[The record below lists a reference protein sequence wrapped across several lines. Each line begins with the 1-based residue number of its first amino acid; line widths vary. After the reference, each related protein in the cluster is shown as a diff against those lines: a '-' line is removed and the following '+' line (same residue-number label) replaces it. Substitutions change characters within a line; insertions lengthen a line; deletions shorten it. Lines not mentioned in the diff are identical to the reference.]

1 MKVTADTSAAKSS
14 LMDLQTT
21 LSKIATTN
29 SLPGIEPEKM
39 RQASAAA
46 KELSVH
52 LSNAFNA
59 NTGKLDLTK
68 FNKSLQNSQ
77 TSVTVLSSKL
87 LQAGTVGDQAFLK
100 LAQSVA
106 AADRPMVTLNTQVS
120 KLMQTFANTVRWSIT
135 SAALNSLTG
144 AWQSMI
150 GYAED
155 LNESL
160 NDIRIVTGYSAD
172 RMADFAQEANKAA
185 KALSTT
191 TTEYTKASLIF
202 FQQGLSDSEVKERTD
217 VTIKLANAAKE
228 SVETVSDQL
237 TAVWNNFYDGS
248 KSLEYYAD
256 VLTKL
261 GAATA
266 SSTDEIA
273 GGLEKFAAVAN
284 TIGLSYEYAAS
295 ALATITSNT
304 RESEDV
310 VGTALKTIFSRI
322 QDLDQGETLDDGT
335 TLGQYSE
342 ALHKYGVEVLDAAG
356 NLRKMD
362 DILDDMAAT
371 WGNLSSAQQVAL
383 AQAVAG
389 VRQYN
394 QIVALMANWN
404 TDDADSM
411 IANLGYTETA
421 EGELQTQ
428 ADIYAESWEAARD
441 RVTAA
446 AESIYS
452 DIIDDEFVI
461 KLTDTFA
468 SLLESVDAFIDG
480 IGGIKTALIGVS
492 GIVMSM
498 LAPKVSAGINSL
510 VSGLEIVFT
519 GRSQAAE
526 RVTTETIGLAK
537 QQFDYKKYD
546 TSTKEGLDMRH
557 AIGTMEMKNQI
568 SQATDLTEIEKQR
581 YELELQMYDIQKKDV
596 ELARE
601 KEKEA
606 KKEEESL
613 EKKKD
618 QLEEIKEQ
626 RQEELEAVK
635 RANELAL
642 QARKE
647 AVEKQREARREAEE
661 AKFKEAEIKSQQ
673 ANQSRASA
681 DKNLVNAYNSLTN
694 GENSQAI
701 SQMLAPA
708 KKELERLTL
717 EYDKIIVETP
727 TATRNAAGK
736 IARQAVKTAED
747 QVKVLE
753 KNLKSVV
760 TEYKSKYLEA
770 IKQIQEGKNVKEFI
784 LPETIS
790 NQANQSIDAIIAEIS
805 VDPKKREKTLITLRQ
820 EVLDLQQSL
829 EQASGGTV
837 DLSESFNQFRYAS
850 LNPDKMGAKELI
862 KYLEQLKSNIG
873 STKIDFNELEG
884 ALQKFGLKNFITE
897 IKKAQKE
904 VEKAAL
910 EATQAEEAF
919 EKLKV
924 EQASSGGQENSS
936 VEATQAEIDKLT
948 AAQKRA
954 ETAAKN
960 LADAEKRLAEANT
973 KATNAAK
980 EHKTAQ
986 EHLVATE
993 ENFKPEHQIKM
1004 SEALTSML
1012 GGVSSVAFG
1021 FNSLSS
1027 AIQAINN
1034 QDLSGF
1040 EKLTTIITG
1049 LSFGLPNMING
1060 AGVIR
1065 KGVTGIKGGYQGL
1078 KKSLINQSSFVEM
1091 EYEGNEDYLLNLE
1104 KMSKASFL
1112 TEEEKNNIYYAEIQ
1126 STKEYQKVLKSRI
1139 LTQRDGIKA
1148 TLQAAT
1154 ATKVSEATEKGATK
1168 TSKLWAVA
1176 NKFVSQSFALMAIEI
1191 AAAVAVI
1198 YLIVKAIQHFIKV
1211 LDYQKKSAEYAA
1223 EAAKTLKEAYKEA
1236 AEAAEELK
1244 SAISDWD
1251 SGVKALEDLTKGT
1264 YEYEEALD
1272 AANKKAKELIE
1283 TYGLYSNYTYDTS
1296 SGAIIIDD
1304 QALKDKQA
1312 ELNDKTNA
1320 ALQASY
1326 QASMMSLQ
1334 AESSGFTTKIKG
1346 SRWNGE
1352 DNGLDLDLVNYGFSN
1367 DIYAGARQKE
1377 DIGSVEKKEYLFN
1390 AKQIKDLSTTIEEQE
1405 SSGATFEAFAETLG
1419 SQANLIFDSEDALNE
1434 FIKSVKE
1441 ASSQLNQYDS
1451 ELDYY
1456 QTQYLAEDFKQNNK
1470 NWLKQVAGEDNLGY
1484 ESTLAEAVS
1493 YAIAD
1498 SITANMG
1505 EWDATKLY
1513 SNDEVSKA
1521 LGLENT
1527 LSDEELLKEYLKR
1540 EENWADTDFTGLE
1553 YSEEEG
1559 YGILK
1564 DAEGNIKRKYRLSTA
1579 RSQLIHGVA
1588 LEEAKETDQVSTATQ
1603 AAQNAA
1609 NAVTQALTKTLG
1621 EEQGQKVATNI
1632 FNSIKNKDFASLVSG
1647 LTPEQIDEL
1656 SGGNVNDILKYF
1668 GLNETSLEALG
1679 ESNAKTW
1686 LNSFKDALKDY
1697 DFANYYDSLAT
1708 TATTNATNVGSILA
1722 ILEEGKDLSD
1732 DQIKQLD
1739 TLKEKYTDLAD
1750 LQEKGGHAYLQ
1761 RLREIQELEE
1771 DTAIESL
1778 QKEAA
1783 ALLEEI
1789 NEISVDA
1796 DTTKF
1801 DEKMDELMEV
1811 ERKIKVAIEADFD
1824 SDIDQAF
1831 GLASEF
1837 EKIGSYIEDGLTIS
1851 VDKAKEIID
1860 AGYGAML
1867 QGATTL
1873 KDGTIKLNE
1882 QQTKD
1887 FIRKKKDEVEADK
1900 EAQIQQLQAKRE
1912 VYEGTLQQLKDERDA
1927 FKDKATAE
1935 NIIHAQAKLAEIKAS
1950 ALAAETQ
1957 ENITSEQTTNQ
1968 TDEVKDYLS
1977 DISTQEAIM
1986 VADAQTHA
1994 NNYRNYWI
2002 SGYNEMGKA
2011 AQNASQ
2017 AAIHMGDPDYE
2028 FIPFVPSSGET
2039 ASSSNSRNWSLE
2051 AQWGKFRKY
2060 LQENEDNPNHFA
2072 SFEEWCEGGQA
2083 ALVQKNIDILYEQ
2096 YANEEGVISNKKV
2109 LNQIIDLNKK
2119 KQTYLR
2125 GEGTE
2130 RYISLKDKAIEKA
2143 VEDLNEKDSTSDYSA
2158 YARAYFDTVLDDT
2171 GSVIASLKNVLY
2183 EQTLEEYDNEIAR
2196 FEKYIGTIDGTIAA
2210 LMASGVALD
2219 NLLAG
2224 LDGDSLIDIA
2234 HKWHYLTKQLEYLNH
2249 LLNLVKTRTEEAY
2262 GTDKVKAYS
2271 EQLDILNRKLSI
2283 QTQMFDVQ
2291 KSAVS
2296 GYKDKLDELFGAG
2309 VIEWDKK
2316 SGNIINYWALEQLG
2330 LSDEQKEALE
2340 KYEEL
2345 LSSYQT
2351 ASEDLANLNKEYRDL
2366 ELTQLTYD
2374 ISFRIEIDEN
2384 NLNRLEYILKKFED
2398 DPQTMV
2404 EQIGYLD
2411 DKVKVYID
2419 EAERYQEALGRI
2431 YEIAA
2436 AEQRTLTDAEVQ
2448 QVQEYQKN
2456 LLTTNE
2462 KLQEL
2467 LETIR
2472 GSFMDEIDAFS
2483 SKISDQT
2490 ARFDTYSKIVEHY
2503 TNIIKLSGRESRDS
2517 GLLIEVAARKTAL
2530 AFEDLNIAYGE
2541 YQTLLAAKEELQ
2553 NLYNSA
2559 ETDEDRESWAEELEE
2574 MEKKIEEAHEGMLA
2588 SWSETLEA
2596 ASDEFDTRVEI
2607 TIQKLKDSIS
2617 AYGLENLSDRY
2628 TKAKD
2633 INEQYLSELD
2643 KEYELNK
2650 LIRQIENSIDSTD
2663 NLAAKEA
2670 LNKLL
2675 DEQNKKLEKGV
2686 QLSQYDLDVAN
2697 AQYELELA
2705 RIALEE
2711 AQNAKSTVRLTR
2723 DSEGNYGYVYTA
2735 DQNAVDDAEQNYE
2748 DKLYKLRKLSEDYID
2763 DLSEKIIKNEEDLA
2777 NALAKI
2783 NKEDFETTEEYQA
2796 ELDRIKAYYLEKDR
2810 YYRTELAK
2818 AVEDLGL
2825 KYHDT
2830 IIGNLEDVNN
2840 WEEAHNNLVT
2850 ATDAATANMV
2860 EDWEL
2865 WKSQTELAMATV
2877 GTSADE
2883 FSKTVQTDLDDVA
2896 QAGKDLEADLGLY
2909 LTSSSEY
2916 FENLRDKIAAW
2927 SEDAVTKIREVIAAS
2942 EELAAV
2948 TALTEEDFDM
2958 DTDYSRLMVESYVN
2972 GDKKGYFAAAARR
2985 KAKESVNPDITN
2997 AITDR
3002 IMDVLEAWED
3012 IAHPKHDNAVEMVEK
3027 VLAGKLYFTDESLSK
3042 YGFRTGGYTG
3052 DWGPEGKLA
3061 FLHEKE
3067 LVLNQEDTENLL
3079 KTITFLREL
3088 VAMLDSQATFSSLS
3102 DLTSS
3107 RFMASTQPFEQVV
3120 TIQAEFPGVVD
3131 RYEIEEAFN
3140 TLVNRASQYA
3150 NRK

>member
-1 MKVTADTSAAKSS
+1 
-14 LMDLQTT
+14 MDLQTT

-29 SLPGIEPEKM
+29 SIPGIEPGKM
-39 RQASAAA
+39 REASAAA

-59 NTGKLDLTK
+59 NTGKIDLTK

-77 TSVTVLSSKL
+77 TNVTALSSKL

-100 LAQSVA
+100 LAQSIA
-106 AADRPMVTLNTQVS
+106 AADRPMITLNAQVS
-120 KLMQTFANTVRWSIT
+120 KLMQTFANTVRWTIT
-135 SAALNSLTG
+135 SAALNTLTG

-185 KALSTT
+185 KTLSTT

-342 ALHKYGVEVLDAAG
+342 ALHKYGIEVLDAAG
-356 NLRKMD
+356 NLRAMD
-362 DILDDMAAT
+362 DILDDMAAR
-371 WGNLSSAQQVAL
+371 WDSLSSAQQVAL

-411 IANLGYTETA
+411 VANLGYTENA
-421 EGELQTQ
+421 EGELQAQ

-446 AESIYS
+446 AEGIYS
-452 DIIDDEFVI
+452 DIIDDKFMI

-468 SLLESVDAFIDG
+468 SLLESVEAFIDG

-498 LAPKVSAGINSL
+498 LAPKVQAGINSL
-510 VSGLEIVFT
+510 VSGLEIAFT

-526 RVTTETIGLAK
+526 RVTAETIGLAK

-557 AIGTMEMKNQI
+557 AIGTMEMRNQI
-568 SQATDLTEIEKQR
+568 SQATDLTETEKQR
-581 YELELQMYDIQKKDV
+581 YELELQMYDIQKKAV

-606 KKEEESL
+606 EKEKESL

-618 QLEEIKEQ
+618 QLEEINEQ

-647 AVEKQREARREAEE
+647 AAEKQREARREAEE
-661 AKFKEAEIKSQQ
+661 AKLKEAEIKSQQ
-673 ANQSRASA
+673 ANQSKTSA

-717 EYDKIIVETP
+717 EYDRIIVETP

-747 QVKVLE
+747 QVKALE

-770 IKQIQEGKNVKEFI
+770 IKQIQEGKIVKEFT
-784 LPETIS
+784 LPEAIS

-919 EKLKV
+919 EKLKA
-924 EQASSGGQENSS
+924 EQASSGSQENSS

-960 LADAEKRLAEANT
+960 LAEAKKKLAEANT
-973 KATNAAK
+973 KATNAEK
-980 EHKTAQ
+980 KHEEAQ
-986 EHLVATE
+986 KNLVATQ
-993 ENFKPEHQIKM
+993 ENFKPEHQIKTL
-1004 SEALTSML
+1004 EALTSAL
-1012 GGVSSVAFG
+1012 GGVSSVVFG
-1021 FNSLSS
+1021 LNSLNS

-1034 QDLSGF
+1034 QDLSGI
-1040 EKLTTIITG
+1040 EKLTTIITS

-1060 AGVIR
+1060 AGAIR
-1065 KGVTGIKGGYQGL
+1065 KGITGIKGNYQSL
-1078 KKSLINQSSFVEM
+1078 KDKTLAKRDQSLSLIDSADQEISSKIKGYAQRVQEQPDSITDEEQQAMYDLVEKQKALKV
-1091 EYEGNEDYLLNLE
+1091 EKELLAN
-1104 KMSKASFL
+1104 KK
-1112 TEEEKNNIYYAEIQ
+1112 I
-1126 STKEYQKVLKSRI
+1126 
-1139 LTQRDGIKA
+1139 GIKETLLA
-1148 TLQAAT
+1148 TAAT
-1154 ATKVSEATEKGATK
+1154 KQNEATEKGATVA
-1168 TSKLWAVA
+1168 TKLWSTAT
-1176 NKFVSQSFALMAIEI
+1176 KFLSQNIALMAIEI
-1191 AAAVAVI
+1191 AAAIAVI

-1312 ELNDKTNA
+1312 ELNDKA
-1320 ALQASY
+1320 SIALQASY

-1334 AESSGFTTKIKG
+1334 AESSRFTTKIKG

-1352 DNGLDLDLVNYGFSN
+1352 DNGLDLDLVNYGFSE
-1367 DIYAGARQKE
+1367 DIYAGVKQKE

-1390 AKQIKDLSTTIEEQE
+1390 TEQIKDLSKIIEKQE
-1405 SSGATFEAFAETLG
+1405 ASGATFETFASALG

-1434 FIKSVKE
+1434 FIKSIKE

-1456 QTQYLAEDFKQNNK
+1456 QTQYLAENFKQNNK

-1484 ESTLAEAVS
+1484 QSTLAEAVS

-1498 SITANMG
+1498 SVTANMG
-1505 EWDATKLY
+1505 DWDAAKYY
-1513 SNDEVSKA
+1513 SNAEVSKV
-1521 LGLENT
+1521 LDLENV

-1540 EENWADTDFTGLE
+1540 EEKWADSDFTGLE
-1553 YSEEEG
+1553 YSEEDG
-1559 YGILK
+1559 YGVLT
-1564 DAEGNIKRKYRLSTA
+1564 DAEGNPVVKYRLSTA
-1579 RSQLIHGVA
+1579 RSQLVHGVA
-1588 LEEAKETDQVSTATQ
+1588 LEEAQESQDVLN
-1603 AAQNAA
+1603 AQA
-1609 NAVTQALTKTLG
+1609 NAQIAASTVTSTLIEVLG
-1621 EEQGQKVATNI
+1621 EEVGQKTATNV
-1632 FNSIKNKDFASLVSG
+1632 FNSIKNKDFTSLISG
-1647 LTPEQIDEL
+1647 LTPEQISEL
-1656 SGGNVNDILKYF
+1656 SSGNANDILSYF
-1668 GLNETSLEALG
+1668 GLNELSLKSLG
-1679 ESNAKTW
+1679 ESNAETW
-1686 LNSFKDALKDY
+1686 LNSFKDALKNY
-1697 DFANYYDSLAT
+1697 DFVAYYDSLAT

-1722 ILEEGKDLSD
+1722 TLEEGKDLTD

-1750 LQEKGGHAYLQ
+1750 LQEEGGHAYLQ

-1771 DTAIESL
+1771 DTAIEGL

-1783 ALLEEI
+1783 ALLEEL
-1789 NEISVDA
+1789 NKISVDA
-1796 DTTKF
+1796 DTTAF

-1837 EKIGSYIEDGLTIS
+1837 EKIGSYIEDGLIIS

-1882 QQTKD
+1882 EQSKA
-1887 FIRKKKDEVEADK
+1887 FIEEKKDEVEADK
-1900 EAQIQQLQAKRE
+1900 RAKISQLEQDKEVLEGKKKNLEDQNIALQKALASGDVEKKKSAIVDFQLAYAQYSLNSDLAEAESEDEVDALENSEKNYEEYTKRINQLTATQAIASIKGANQTGESGVHALNQVGQTAAAVSRTIGAIYTGEANYNPLTYNPYTETTGRVITTKDIAAAQASGKRNAVFE
-1912 VYEGTLQQLKDERDA
+1912 HETE
-1927 FKDKATAE
+1927 
-1935 NIIHAQAKLAEIKAS
+1935 IAKLAQDAQDAQDAGLLNSGSWVQAHPNLAKTYREILKANKTDNETNES
-1950 ALAAETQ
+1950 ETEIPHNAVFQEFDADEIHYADLALNRLNYENLLEKNIQEAAINGMDIIAFLDSQLNTE
-1957 ENITSEQTTNQ
+1957 IATNQ
-1968 TDEVKDYLS
+1968 S
-1977 DISTQEAIM
+1977 AIN
-1986 VADAQTHA
+1986 DFTRQ
-1994 NNYRNYWI
+1994 
-2002 SGYNEMGKA
+2002 
-2011 AQNASQ
+2011 
-2017 AAIHMGDPDYE
+2017 
-2028 FIPFVPSSGET
+2028 
-2039 ASSSNSRNWSLE
+2039 
-2051 AQWGKFRKY
+2051 
-2060 LQENEDNPNHFA
+2060 
-2072 SFEEWCEGGQA
+2072 
-2083 ALVQKNIDILYEQ
+2083 
-2096 YANEEGVISNKKV
+2096 
-2109 LNQIIDLNKK
+2109 
-2119 KQTYLR
+2119 
-2125 GEGTE
+2125 
-2130 RYISLKDKAIEKA
+2130 
-2143 VEDLNEKDSTSDYSA
+2143 
-2158 YARAYFDTVLDDT
+2158 
-2171 GSVIASLKNVLY
+2171 
-2183 EQTLEEYDNEIAR
+2183 
-2196 FEKYIGTIDGTIAA
+2196 IGTIDGTIAA

-2291 KSAVS
+2291 AGAIA

-2309 VIEWDKK
+2309 VIEWDDE
-2316 SGNIINYWALEQLG
+2316 SGNIINYWNLEQLG

-2340 KYEEL
+2340 KYEEI
-2345 LSSYQT
+2345 LSSYQS
-2351 ASEDLANLNKEYRDL
+2351 ASEELANLNKEYRDL

-2404 EQIGYLD
+2404 EQINYLD
-2411 DKVKVYID
+2411 DKVKVYIA

-2472 GSFMDEIDAFS
+2472 GSFMDEIEEFS

-2490 ARFDTYSKIVEHY
+2490 ARFDTYSKIIDHY

-2517 GLLIEVAARKTAL
+2517 GLLIEIAARKTAL
-2530 AFEDLNIAYGE
+2530 AFEDLNVAYGE
-2541 YQTLLAAKEELQ
+2541 YQTLLAAKDELQ
-2553 NLYNSA
+2553 KLYDFA
-2559 ETDEDRESWAEELEE
+2559 ETDEDREYWADELEE

-2596 ASDEFDTRVEI
+2596 ASEEFDTRIET

-2643 KEYELNK
+2643 KEYKLNK
-2650 LIRQIENSIDSTD
+2650 LIRQIENSIDETD
-2663 NLAAKEA
+2663 NIAAKEA

-2763 DLSEKIIKNEEDLA
+2763 DLSDKIIKNEEDLTK
-2777 NALAKI
+2777 ALAEI
-2783 NKEDFETTEEYQA
+2783 NEEDYETTEEYQA

-2830 IIGNLEDVNN
+2830 ILGNLEDVSS
-2840 WEEAHNNLVT
+2840 WEEAHNNLAV
-2850 ATDAATANMV
+2850 ATDATTAEMV
-2860 EDWEL
+2860 EAWEL
-2865 WKSQTELAMATV
+2865 WKSQTELAMSTV

-2883 FSKTVQTDLDDVA
+2883 FSDTVQTDLDDVA

-2909 LTSSSEY
+2909 LTSSGEY
-2916 FENLRDKIAAW
+2916 FESLGEKIAAW
-2927 SEDAVTKIREVIAAS
+2927 SEATVANIRDVIAAS

-2948 TALTEEDFDM
+2948 TALTEDDFDM
-2958 DTDYSRLMVESYVN
+2958 DTDYSLLMVENFVK
-2972 GDKKGYFAAAARR
+2972 GDKTAYLEAAARR

-3002 IMDVLEAWED
+3002 IMDVLEAYD
-3012 IAHPKHDNAVEMVEK
+3012 DATHPKHDKAVEMVDK
-3027 VLAGKLYFTDESLSK
+3027 VLAGKLYFTDDSLSA

-3067 LVLNQEDTENLL
+3067 LVLNQDDTENLL

-3088 VAMLDSQATFSSLS
+3088 VAMLNSQAAFSSFS
-3102 DLTSS
+3102 DLSSS
-3107 RFMASTQPFEQVV
+3107 RFVSSTQPFEQVV
-3120 TIQAEFPGVVD
+3120 TIQAEFPGVSD